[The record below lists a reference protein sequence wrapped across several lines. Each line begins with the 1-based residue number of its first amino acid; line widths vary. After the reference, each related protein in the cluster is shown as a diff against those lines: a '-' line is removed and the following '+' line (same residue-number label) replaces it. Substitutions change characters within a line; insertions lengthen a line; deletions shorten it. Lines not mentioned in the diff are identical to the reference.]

1 MKSLINIIFISILS
15 VTSLFITA
23 CNNSGTNKTSEKEL
37 NLQKRELDLKEKE
50 LKLKE
55 KELTSAEN
63 NSANSKSE
71 IQEISKK
78 KNTQQ
83 SNANLTEQQDNTVGF
98 YIIAVNAVKTEV
110 QAKSAAQVLENNG
123 YASGYLWIPDY
134 QSLSGAELYSVYIG
148 PYSTQYECEV
158 ATEDYRNIQPDA
170 YGLLVSQQRKR
181 VQINGIGKVK
191 TKNQ

>member
-23 CNNSGTNKTSEKEL
+23 CNNSETNKTSEKEL

-83 SNANLTEQQDNTVGF
+83 SNANLTEQQNNTVEF

>member
-23 CNNSGTNKTSEKEL
+23 CNNSETNKTSEKEL

-78 KNTQQ
+78 KNTPQ
-83 SNANLTEQQDNTVGF
+83 SNANLTEQQNNTVEF